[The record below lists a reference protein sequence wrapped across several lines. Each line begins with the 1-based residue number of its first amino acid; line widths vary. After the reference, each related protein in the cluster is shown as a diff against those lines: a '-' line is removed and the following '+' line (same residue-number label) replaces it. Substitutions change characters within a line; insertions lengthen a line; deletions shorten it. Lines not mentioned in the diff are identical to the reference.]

1 MRITNPLTQT
11 KKKRLPQ
18 PPRPLC
24 KTRPCTRF
32 TANTGTS
39 RSCFPP
45 YLSFHRSHPVISR
58 PTSVSS
64 VFTGWAIF
72 TSVLSRSALIF
83 HIVLQLRSV
92 CMFHIVMRET
102 VQSTD
107 VSCVNL
113 ILFCTGI
120 YQTKIKDFFI
130 YSHVFICVFYAKD
143 AYNNH
148 RLSSSKNNKSSAKT
162 LEKHFLNI
170 LVNANKL
177 IIIHI

>member
-45 YLSFHRSHPVISR
+45 YLSFHRSHPVISH

-64 VFTGWAIF
+64 VFTGWVIF

-113 ILFCTGI
+113 IVLYWNI
-120 YQTKIKDFFI
+120 SDENKDFLI
-130 YSHVFICVFYAKD
+130 YSHVFLFVFYAKD

-148 RLSSSKNNKSSAKT
+148 RRSSSKTNKSSAKT
-162 LEKHFLNI
+162 LEKHFWTFLSMPI
-170 LVNANKL
+170 SW
-177 IIIHI
+177 

>member
-64 VFTGWAIF
+64 VFTGWVIF

-83 HIVLQLRSV
+83 HIVLHLRWCLYVPHSYEGDSPINICFMCQLNSV
-92 CMFHIVMRET
+92 LYCNISDENEDCHHLF
-102 VQSTD
+102 
-107 VSCVNL
+107 SC
-113 ILFCTGI
+113 
-120 YQTKIKDFFI
+120 
-130 YSHVFICVFYAKD
+130 FYF
-143 AYNNH
+143 
-148 RLSSSKNNKSSAKT
+148 S
-162 LEKHFLNI
+162 FLCKGCI
-170 LVNANKL
+170 
-177 IIIHI
+177 